1 MKNQNHS
8 YLFLVWPKYLAQWYA
23 HEMYRLSVLDEKVQ
37 PPFMYNCDVEVSDLE
52 PVKTLRGSAE
62 RNILEL
68 CLTKQPE
75 SIPAKNPSDATI
87 CIEIPYFANRPPEV
101 YSYLRPSGRD
111 LLETTV
117 RNHFRL
123 ALTKWMNKM
132 LFQYRVIKAG
142 GSATQEKVI
151 EAFMEANGIEYTE
164 TNLLAIK
171 QLWRRLANNEY
182 NARLRRKNYENT
194 GS

>member
-1 MKNQNHS
+1 MKNQNRC
-8 YLFLVWPKYLAQWYA
+8 YIYLVWPKYLAQWYA
-23 HEMYRLSVLDEKVQ
+23 HEMYRISKLEDSVQ
-37 PPFMYNCDVEVSDLE
+37 PPYMYDCDVEVSELE
-52 PVKTLRGSAE
+52 PVVTLRGSAE
-62 RNILEL
+62 RNILEM
-68 CLTKQPE
+68 CLTKQPDA
-75 SIPAKNPSDATI
+75 IPEPYPAGATI

-101 YSYLRPSGRD
+101 FNYLRPSGRE

-132 LFQYRVIKAG
+132 LFQYRVVKSG

-151 EAFMEANGIEYTE
+151 EAFMEAHGIEYTE

-171 QLWRRLANNEY
+171 QIWQRLYWKEY
-182 NARLRRKNYENT
+182 KSNKKKNENT

>member
-1 MKNQNHS
+1 
-8 YLFLVWPKYLAQWYA
+8 
-23 HEMYRLSVLDEKVQ
+23 
-37 PPFMYNCDVEVSDLE
+37 
-52 PVKTLRGSAE
+52 
-62 RNILEL
+62 
-68 CLTKQPE
+68 
-75 SIPAKNPSDATI
+75 
-87 CIEIPYFANRPPEV
+87 
-101 YSYLRPSGRD
+101 
-111 LLETTV
+111 
-117 RNHFRL
+117 
-123 ALTKWMNKM
+123 M

-182 NARLRRKNYENT
+182 NARLRRKKHENT